1 MSLKIQHKVLISAL
15 AVILI
20 AGCASGGKARKTTAK
35 GAIPQEH
42 PLSKSGNPA
51 SYVVFGKTYRLLP
64 TSKGYVEEGM
74 ASWYGDKFHGK
85 PTSSGTPYDM
95 HAYTAA
101 HKTLPIP
108 SYVIVTNTET
118 NKSITVLVN
127 DRGPF
132 VKGRIID
139 LSLAA
144 AKELNVVQK
153 GTAPVR
159 VEAVGPYQYLDP
171 SKKPRLNPVTK
182 ITQSDDRN
190 EPTPSKNI
198 ASNNPTNTNNSSY
211 AYVDN
216 TPPTESYSTPST
228 TPATNSGDFVV
239 LEQQNF
245 DGSPNPAF
253 IESSYSQQSNQYPSH
268 SNHNENGYHIQ
279 LGSFGS
285 EQNAR
290 TFQQNM
296 NHQLNQ
302 TAQVKYDKGLYRVY
316 IGTYNSREEAG
327 NAAFSIPVPTT
338 ITHF

>member
-1 MSLKIQHKVLISAL
+1 MGLKIQHKLLISAF
-15 AVILI
+15 AIIVI

-51 SYVVFGKTYRLLP
+51 SYVVFGKTYKLLP
-64 TSKGYVEEGM
+64 TSKGYVEKGM

-139 LSLAA
+139 LSFAA
-144 AKELNVVQK
+144 AQELNVVQK

-159 VEAVGPYQYLDP
+159 VEAIGPYQYLDP
-171 SKKPRLNPVTK
+171 SKKPRINPVTK
-182 ITQSDDRN
+182 ISQS
-190 EPTPSKNI
+190 
-198 ASNNPTNTNNSSY
+198 
-211 AYVDN
+211 
-216 TPPTESYSTPST
+216 TETSIVNTPST
-228 TPATNSGDFVV
+228 TQDNRSAYTDHSAPKSSNTAAFNPSQEILV

-245 DGSPNPAF
+245 DGSPTPEF
-253 IESSYSQQSNQYPSH
+253 IDASYSQQMNQQPINA
-268 SNHNENGYHIQ
+268 NHNNNGYHIQ

-290 TFQQNM
+290 NFQNNM
-296 NHQLNQ
+296 SGQLNQ
-302 TAQVKYDKGLYRVY
+302 PAQVKYDNGLYRVY

>member
-1 MSLKIQHKVLISAL
+1 MSLKIQHKILISAL

-35 GAIPQEH
+35 GAVPQEH

-51 SYVVFGKTYRLLP
+51 SYAVFGKTYRLLP

-118 NKSITVLVN
+118 KKSITVLVN

-182 ITQSDDRN
+182 ITQSDTN
-190 EPTPSKNI
+190 EPSSSI
-198 ASNNPTNTNNSSY
+198 TNTSTIANHATTPNNSSY

-216 TPPTESYSTPST
+216 AQSPEHYPTTSTTSTP
-228 TPATNSGDFVV
+228 DFVV
-239 LEQQNF
+239 LEQQGF

-253 IESSYSQQSNQYPSH
+253 IESSYSQQSNQYPSNSH
-268 SNHNENGYHIQ
+268 NNENGYHIQ

-290 TFQQNM
+290 NFQQNM

>member
-1 MSLKIQHKVLISAL
+1 MAVKISSKIIISIL
-15 AVILI
+15 AISLI
-20 AGCASGGKARKTTAK
+20 ASCASSGSGKSRKTTAK

-42 PLSKSGNPA
+42 PLSKSGNPE
-51 SYVVFGKTYRLLP
+51 SYVVFGKTYKLLP
-64 TSKGYVEEGM
+64 TSKGYKEKGM

-139 LSLAA
+139 LSFAA

-159 VEAVGPYQYLDP
+159 VEAIGPHQYLDP
-171 SKKPRLNPVTK
+171 SKKPRNNPVTK
-182 ITQSDDRN
+182 ITQENAPLPAIEAAVIQS
-190 EPTPSKNI
+190 NI
-198 ASNNPTNTNNSSY
+198 AK
-211 AYVDN
+211 
-216 TPPTESYSTPST
+216 TESST
-228 TPATNSGDFVV
+228 TTPFYNDNNVV
-239 LEQQNF
+239 ILEQQSF
-245 DGSPNPAF
+245 DQNPTPEF
-253 IESSYSQQSNQYPSH
+253 INTSYSQQNQHQPIVANSG
-268 SNHNENGYHIQ
+268 SSAYHIQ

-285 EQNAR
+285 EANAINFQN
-290 TFQQNM
+290 NM
-296 NHQLNQ
+296 TNQLNQ
-302 TAQVKYDKGLYRVY
+302 TAQVKYDNGLYRVY
-316 IGTYNSREEAG
+316 VGNYNSREEAG
-327 NAAFSIPVPTT
+327 NAAFSLPVSTT
-338 ITHF
+338 IIHF